1 MKITRKFDNM
11 ENKID
16 LLIERMTDKEEKEAF
31 KYADEL
37 AAIGTEEVYHKALDL
52 LKSKDWEI
60 AYLSAKVLGKME
72 QRDEALDTLMDI
84 IHDRDNSIRAG
95 ELVEALSLFDLSN
108 HFVDVFRIYLFGSYK
123 ASVLAKE
130 YLDHTEFDITPRMI
144 KKAQK
149 HWHHYQNNVK
159 KDEAYEIKAKEVK
172 SILDDLQDL
181 FL

>member
-1 MKITRKFDNM
+1 M

-16 LLIERMTDKEEKEAF
+16 FLFERMKDKEEKEAF

-37 AAIGTEEVYHKALDL
+37 AAIGTEEVFNKAIDL
-52 LKSKDWEI
+52 LKSDDWEV
-60 AYLSAKVLGKME
+60 AYLSAKVLGKMD
-72 QRDEALDTLMDI
+72 QRDKALDTLMEI
-84 IHDRDNSIRAG
+84 IHDRDNSTRSG
-95 ELVEALSLFDLSN
+95 ELVEALSVFDLSN
-108 HFVDVFRIYLFGSYK
+108 HFVDVFRIYLFGTFK

-159 KDEAYEIKAKEVK
+159 KDEAYEIKEKEVN

-181 FL
+181 FS